1 MENVVSITVPSNHI
15 KSTSRLLLLTGLALG
30 YAVDLLFYGKMLGVS
45 VPIFVFLSLGALFW
59 LGRVEHVKPAMRNL
73 WIVVPLLYFALMVA
87 IRANNRLT
95 MLNVCMVLILLAYM
109 AYFYAAGRIGE
120 TGFLG
125 HIAAFV
131 QTAAASIFKTPALLA
146 ESANMEMVRGVGI
159 RRLLPVARGLL
170 FAIPLLLL
178 FAALLASADLVF
190 ARYMSSLFRIE
201 FLTNIQESL
210 GHLLVVLVSSWLLA
224 GGLAYALS
232 RSYGD
237 GDIAVSERGTVGDRH
252 SLSIGFVEAVTVMVL
267 VSALFLLFGWIQ
279 FAYLF
284 GGETNITSE
293 GHTYADYARRGFFEL
308 VAISV
313 MTLALIL
320 GLRYLSPLATSRER
334 WTFNTLS
341 TFVIGLVMVL
351 LASAYWRMLLYEEAY
366 GYTHLRLYVQ
376 LFEIWLAITFV
387 WLLVTLW
394 APKMRFGIGG
404 FIAILGFAATLN
416 LANPDA
422 LIATENVARWEATG
436 KVDIDYLTHLSEDAV
451 PVLVQALDGKMGYQQ
466 EILRR
471 TLLDRLRNME
481 ANPGW
486 REWQSFHFARQGAYD
501 ALVQHRV
508 SLER

>member
-1 MENVVSITVPSNHI
+1 MENVASMTVPSNRV
-15 KSTSRLLLLTGLALG
+15 KSISRLLLITGLALG
-30 YAVDLLFYGKMLGVS
+30 YVVDFLFYGKMPGIS
-45 VPIFVFLSLGALFW
+45 VPIFVLLSLGALFW
-59 LGRVEHVKPAMRNL
+59 LGRVERVKPAMRNL
-73 WIVVPLLYFALMVA
+73 WIVLPLLFFALMVA
-87 IRANNRLT
+87 VRANNRLT
-95 MLNVCMVLILLAYM
+95 MLNVCVVLILLAHT

-120 TGFLG
+120 SSFLG
-125 HIAAFV
+125 HMAAFGR
-131 QTAAASIFKTPALLA
+131 TATASIVHTPPLLA
-146 ESANMEMVRGVGI
+146 ESANMEMVRGVGV
-159 RRLLPVARGLL
+159 RKLLPVARGLL
-170 FAIPLLLL
+170 FAIPLLIL
-178 FAALLASADLVF
+178 FAALLASADFVF
-190 ARYMSSLFRIE
+190 ARYMSGLFRME
-201 FLTNIQESL
+201 FITSIQEFL
-210 GHLLVVLVSSWLLA
+210 GHLMVVLAAGWLLA
-224 GGLAYALS
+224 GGLAYALR

-237 GDIAVSERGTVGDRH
+237 DDITASEGNSVANRRFW
-252 SLSIGFVEAVTVMVL
+252 SIGFVEVITVMVL

-320 GLRYLSPLATSRER
+320 GLRHLSPRVTRRER
-334 WTFNTLS
+334 WTFNILS
-341 TFVIGLVMVL
+341 TFMVGLVMVL

-394 APKMRFGIGG
+394 VPKMRFAIGG

-422 LIATENVARWEATG
+422 LIAKENVARWEATG
-436 KVDIDYLTHLSEDAV
+436 KVDIDYLMQLSDDAV
-451 PVLVQALDGKMGYQQ
+451 PSLLPALDGERGYEQG
-466 EILRR
+466 ILRQS
-471 TLLDRLRNME
+471 LLERLKHME

-501 ALVQHRV
+501 ALVQHRA